1 LQYAAF
7 HFQLDDIRSIV
18 PEGQEM
24 LMLGRAL
31 ARRMPSVARHE
42 VMQGPVKDS
51 PLVEGPGYVIAF
63 DTKTVDKALRE
74 SIDMNLKKIR
84 GYKGVRVIELGKEPG
99 YDLVKGRIPKP

>member
-1 LQYAAF
+1 VQYAAY

-18 PEGQEM
+18 PEGQEL

-31 ARRMPSVARHE
+31 ARRLPSISRHE
-42 VMQGPVKDS
+42 VMHGAVTT

-63 DTKTVDKALRE
+63 DVPKNVRD
-74 SIDMNLKKIR
+74 SIDLNLKKIK
-84 GYKGVRVIELGKEPG
+84 GYKGCKVIELGKAPG